1 MLDVGAKRRLTGAV
15 VLVVLAVVFLPMLL
29 EEDALQDPV
38 PEEELRIP
46 EPPPVERGRQAEIF
60 SGIEDAG
67 SRPKSRPGATPP
79 EPVAEPEPG
88 PEPGG
93 VPTPSQAR
101 AEPGDPKEAAGG
113 KPGAAPGAPSI
124 PPILGGKPALAP
136 SPEAEPAKPK
146 PSAGDVAPEKS
157 KPGVPKPVPKG
168 LTSWVVQVAALST
181 PDAAQKLE
189 RELRSSGF
197 HAFVEKIEGPNR
209 TLWRVRVGPEVERTR
224 ADALATDVKKRTGLN
239 VYVQKYRDG

>member
-1 MLDVGAKRRLTGAV
+1 
-15 VLVVLAVVFLPMLL
+15 
-29 EEDALQDPV
+29 
-38 PEEELRIP
+38 
-46 EPPPVERGRQAEIF
+46 
-60 SGIEDAG
+60 
-67 SRPKSRPGATPP
+67 
-79 EPVAEPEPG
+79 
-88 PEPGG
+88 
-93 VPTPSQAR
+93 
-101 AEPGDPKEAAGG
+101 
-113 KPGAAPGAPSI
+113 
-124 PPILGGKPALAP
+124 
-136 SPEAEPAKPK
+136 
-146 PSAGDVAPEKS
+146 
-157 KPGVPKPVPKG
+157 